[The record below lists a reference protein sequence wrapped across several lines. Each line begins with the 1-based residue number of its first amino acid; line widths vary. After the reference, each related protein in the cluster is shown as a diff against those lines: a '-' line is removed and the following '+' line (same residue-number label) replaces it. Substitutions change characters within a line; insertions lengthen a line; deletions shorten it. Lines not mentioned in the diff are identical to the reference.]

1 MILEVAQAVVKK
13 AFLRVT
19 QWWLFG
25 LKFFWT
31 YIMLPNC
38 FIFHIYKM
46 PVTKRANSH
55 DNKMLQS
62 EYKLGNRQKVG
73 FFKIQCWKYSWFFY
87 IFLKLRFYEICKVW
101 GYLEKNWWVILK
113 IHLQFEGGLVDG
125 LSRTERIRVIPLIVR
140 SVEGSF
146 FFCTLWR
153 VFKDIQPFS
162 PCT

>member
-1 MILEVAQAVVKK
+1 MSKK
-13 AFLRVT
+13 LF
-19 QWWLFG
+19 WEWPSDDFFG
-25 LKFFWT
+25 LNVFWT
-31 YIMLPNC
+31 YIMLPNY

-55 DNKMLQS
+55 GHTMLQS

-73 FFKIQCWKYSWFFY
+73 FFKIQCWKFSWFFY
-87 IFLKLRFYEICKVW
+87 IFLKLRFYEISKVW

-125 LSRTERIRVIPLIVR
+125 LSRTERIRVIPLTVR

-146 FFCTLWR
+146 FLHPLTR
-153 VFKDIQPFS
+153 I
-162 PCT
+162 